1 MAVKTE
7 RVYSIYHMQ
16 CVPTSDRACINLL
29 TECQT
34 MLDFAA
40 ARDDGCDAGDN
51 WNSCKSPASVSH
63 HANTYTSQMP
73 FLTPTQQ
80 HQSAEEII

>member
-1 MAVKTE
+1 
-7 RVYSIYHMQ
+7 
-16 CVPTSDRACINLL
+16 
-29 TECQT
+29 